1 MGWAEFASSTCIIWR
16 NGNAREW
23 IVENHKDRDRLSR
36 VLKFP
41 ECGRHYTS
49 AKCRYYLTILFIY
62 AFHAAH
68 QKPQKHQKAASPI
81 AMWSIIYGYSDSP
94 SAVGQTKLSPS
105 SAAAGK
111 KNMKENNY
119 TWLNTSVTCYKSR
132 TRSHSS
138 PGGHPPGYPPV
149 QPNRSSRQR

>member
-1 MGWAEFASSTCIIWR
+1 M
-16 NGNAREW
+16 
-23 IVENHKDRDRLSR
+23 ENHKDRDRLSR

-111 KNMKENNY
+111 KKYERKQLHL
-119 TWLNTSVTCYKSR
+119 T
-132 TRSHSS
+132 
-138 PGGHPPGYPPV
+138 
-149 QPNRSSRQR
+149 